1 MSKRSVDLVF
11 QAMYTLTDLRA
22 LLRETAPIHNFDN
35 EQKVQV
41 QRLLDN
47 LERQVSSLKQEL
59 LK

>member
-1 MSKRSVDLVF
+1 VDLVF